1 MLLPPFILKPCTPA
15 GESQPPFLL
24 TWSGRPREVV
34 QCPGDKSPCSCRGS
48 YFLSETPH
56 AVLVLLS
63 RGPGS
68 SRWASQRCFPRLLQH
83 ECHVRNHCFTFL
95 QQKHFQMA
103 RLPWEGVVFLNDLRG
118 SNIFYR
124 KCPQMHVVILCLRQ
138 TVSVW
143 LFFLVELTVL
153 PLNTQHLFQLVL
165 EEASSIP
172 WICSDFPLF
181 FCCQRRHLYVKMS
194 LLKILI
200 LKLTVT
206 EIRNFITLYF
216 PCKELLSQRL
226 HFIARILALFLTNL
240 QGKQFS

>member
-48 YFLSETPH
+48 YFLSKTPH

-124 KCPQMHVVILCLRQ
+124 KCPQMYVVILCLRQ
-138 TVSVW
+138 TR
-143 LFFLVELTVL
+143 LRLAFFLSRADGAPPEHVAPISARAWGSQFYT
-153 PLNTQHLFQLVL
+153 LNMEWFSPILLL
-165 EEASSIP
+165 SKASSL
-172 WICSDFPLF
+172 CENVF
-181 FCCQRRHLYVKMS
+181 VKN
-194 LLKILI
+194 L
-200 LKLTVT
+200 
-206 EIRNFITLYF
+206 NFEAYRDWNT
-216 PCKELLSQRL
+216 
-226 HFIARILALFLTNL
+226 
-240 QGKQFS
+240 